1 MDYQIAIPSYDR
13 VDIIQTHTLATLLR
27 YKIQP
32 SLITIFV
39 ANKKEEEL
47 YKSKLDSAT
56 YKEIIVGKKG
66 LMNQR
71 HFIRKY
77 YPNNTR
83 LVQMDDD
90 IQDIQELYICTEGLN
105 FTRRSAQY
113 KLHPLKNLHNFII
126 KAFQIAEDEGAY
138 LWGIYPIF
146 NPYFMSPTYTTD
158 LRLVVGTMWGTINRH
173 LSILNETID
182 EKEDVERT
190 LLHYNN
196 DNSVLR
202 FNNIAV
208 KTRYYDTKGGMQS
221 ENKNRK
227 LESAKS
233 AKYLSNRWPQYT
245 TLDTSKKSG
254 YHEVRLRD
262 FDKPRKHSTYKLP
275 ISRKS
280 K

>member
-1 MDYQIAIPSYDR
+1 MDYQIAIPSYNR
-13 VDIIQTHTLATLLR
+13 ADIIQTHTLSTLSR
-27 YKIQP
+27 YNIHP
-32 SLITIFV
+32 NRITIFV
-39 ANKKEEEL
+39 ANKKEGEL
-47 YKSKLDSAT
+47 YKSQLDSHT

-66 LMNQR
+66 LKNQR

-83 LVQMDDD
+83 LVQIDDD
-90 IQDIQELYICTEGLN
+90 IQDIQELYISDDLN
-105 FTRRSAQY
+105 FTRKNSQY
-113 KLHPLKNLHNFII
+113 RLRPIKNLDKFII
-126 KAFQIAEDEGAY
+126 KAFKITEKHNAY
-138 LWGIYPIF
+138 LWGIYPVY

-173 LSILNETID
+173 LSSLNETID

-190 LLHYNN
+190 LLHYKKDSNII
-196 DNSVLR
+196 R
-202 FNNIAV
+202 FNNVSV
-208 KTRYYDTKGGMQS
+208 KTRYYETKGGMQS
-221 ENKNRK
+221 EEKNRK

-233 AKYLSNRWPQYT
+233 AKYLADRWPQYT

-262 FDKPRKHSTYKLP
+262 INKPREQSTYQLP
-275 ISRKS
+275 ITRKS